1 MKIGII
7 GAGAIGSLWAVKLK
21 QAEHD
26 VQVVSRDKSVS
37 SINLQLGDG
46 SNYTFAAN
54 QLEQLKSCDLILIT
68 VKSTQVV
75 EAMSPLFI
83 YLSPQT
89 PLIFLHNGMG
99 AVDELSSEWHQ
110 FPIAIATTTQ
120 AAFKPNANQV
130 NHTGLGQT
138 LIGNYDET
146 RPVKPQI
153 TPYLEVLNH
162 ALPEVIWNDNIQSA
176 LWKKLA
182 VNSVINPMT
191 AVYQCKNGVLVQDKH
206 QEEVQALI
214 QQCHA
219 VMKAEN
225 QTITLEELS
234 SFIHQVMVAT
244 AENYSSMYQDIAH
257 QRATEI
263 DFISGFLIKKAQLH
277 GIDVSAHQKL
287 YTQIKNLS

>member
-21 QAEHD
+21 QAEHN
-26 VQVVSRDKSVS
+26 VLVISRDKSVS
-37 SINLQLGDG
+37 SINLQLGDD
-46 SNYTFAAN
+46 SSHTFAAN
-54 QLEQLKSCDLILIT
+54 QLEQFKSCNLILIT

-75 EAMSPLFI
+75 EAMSPLFA

-120 AAFKPNANQV
+120 AAFKPNSNQV

-138 LIGNYDET
+138 LLGNYDET

-153 TPYLEVLNH
+153 TPYLEALNH
-162 ALPEVIWNDNIQSA
+162 VLPEVIWHDEIQSA

-191 AVYQCKNGVLVQDKH
+191 AVYQCKNGALVEDKY
-206 QEEVQALI
+206 QPEVQALI

-234 SFIHQVMVAT
+234 SFIQQVMVAT
-244 AENYSSMYQDIAH
+244 AENYSSMYQDITH

-277 GIDVSAHQKL
+277 GIDVSAHHKL